1 MADYLLLASPSLG
14 CYREATASKQ
24 SITFC
29 LPSWHTLPS
38 PPERDFC
45 VMGYFLSIPS
55 TFPIER
61 AIIARQ
67 AFLLCIP
74 DGAGWPRIPAPN
86 PIFPNGDDPVATT
99 NAATAPVELGKP
111 AKTKHRSAEITHD
124 PQRAPA
130 RAMLMAMGITHEDM
144 EKPFVAIANLA
155 SDVTPCNVHLSR
167 FANGAKEGVRAA
179 DGVPFEF
186 GTITVSDGI
195 SMGTEGMKTSL
206 VSREVI
212 ADSIELVTFGE
223 RMDGLITI
231 AGCDKNMPGCMM
243 ALARL
248 NVPGIFM
255 YGGSIMPGQYN
266 GRDVNIQDVFEAVG
280 GYAKG
285 DVSFEELRDLECRAC
300 PGEGSCAGLFTAN
313 TMSTAIEVMGMSL
326 PGDASIPAID
336 PRKLGESRDVGR
348 ALMRLLEEDVRPRD
362 IMTKQAFEN
371 AITVGV
377 AMGGSTNIVLH
388 LLAIANEA
396 GVPLALE
403 DFERISASTPY
414 IADMKPAG
422 RYVMADLSRYGG
434 IALVMKRLL
443 AAGLLHGDA
452 MTVTGRTV
460 AQNLESISVVDDQPV
475 ITQVDTPRSPTGGLA
490 ILRGNLAPD
499 GAVIKV
505 AGHQERVYRG
515 PARVFDQEPAA
526 FQAIQRGEI
535 KAGDIVIIRYE
546 GPKGG
551 PGMQE
556 MLGVTAAIVGQGLGD
571 DVALVTDGR
580 FSGAS
585 HGPMVGHVAPEA
597 AVGGPIALLQ
607 EGDEVTLDI
616 PARQLNVMLTE
627 EELTDR
633 RANWQPLPPN
643 YTTGALAK
651 YAKLASSASE
661 GAVTG

>member
-1 MADYLLLASPSLG
+1 MATMS
-14 CYREATASKQ
+14 
-24 SITFC
+24 
-29 LPSWHTLPS
+29 
-38 PPERDFC
+38 
-45 VMGYFLSIPS
+45 
-55 TFPIER
+55 
-61 AIIARQ
+61 
-67 AFLLCIP
+67 
-74 DGAGWPRIPAPN
+74 
-86 PIFPNGDDPVATT
+86 
-99 NAATAPVELGKP
+99 KP
-111 AKTKHRSAEITHD
+111 ARTKHRSAEITHD

-130 RAMLMAMGITHEDM
+130 RAMLMAMGITREDM

-167 FANGAKEGVRAA
+167 FANGAKEGVRAGYNGNG
-179 DGVPFEF
+179 GVPFEF

-255 YGGSIMPGQYN
+255 YGGSIMPGQHN

-326 PGDASIPAID
+326 PGDASLPAID
-336 PRKLGESRDVGR
+336 PRKLGEARDVGR
-348 ALMRLLEEDVRPRD
+348 TLMRLLEEDVRPRD

-388 LLAIANEA
+388 LLAIAREA
-396 GVPLALE
+396 GVPLSID
-403 DFERISASTPY
+403 DFERISQHTPY

-443 AAGLLHGDA
+443 NAGLLHGDA
-452 MTVTGRTV
+452 MTVTGKTV
-460 AQNLESISVVDDQPV
+460 AENLEGITVVDEQPI
-475 ITQVDTPRSPTGGLA
+475 ITQVDAPRSPTGGLA
-490 ILRGNLAPD
+490 ILRGNLAPE

-526 FQAIQRGEI
+526 FRAIQNGEI

-556 MLGVTAAIVGQGLGD
+556 MLAVTAAIVGQGLGD

-597 AVGGPIALLQ
+597 AAGGPIALLR
-607 EGDEVTLDI
+607 EGDEITLDI
-616 PARQLNVMLTE
+616 PARQLNVRLTE

-633 RANWQPLPPN
+633 RAAWQPLPPN
-643 YTTGALAK
+643 YATGALAK